1 MSAVAAELA
10 YGESL
15 DAQRQTALIGDFFA
29 KVPAGMLAGAA
40 GSGHKATV
48 TSALPLTGDEQ
59 AAVKDDLAKQFA
71 GLTEVAFDVDPG
83 ILGGLVVRLGDKV
96 IDGSVQGKMSALRQQ
111 LNQ

>member
-1 MSAVAAELA
+1 M
-10 YGESL
+10 
-15 DAQRQTALIGDFFA
+15 
-29 KVPAGMLAGAA
+29 
-40 GSGHKATV
+40 
-48 TSALPLTGDEQ
+48 PLTGDEQ